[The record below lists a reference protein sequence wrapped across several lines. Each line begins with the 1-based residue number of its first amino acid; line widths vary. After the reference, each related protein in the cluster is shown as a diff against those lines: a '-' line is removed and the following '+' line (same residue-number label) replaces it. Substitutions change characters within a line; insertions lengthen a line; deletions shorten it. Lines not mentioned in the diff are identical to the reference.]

1 MRRLMF
7 PVVNPPFREAIESM
21 VHFQGHLEE
30 RVKEILMQNSE
41 EMVIEANGGLTQT
54 HGDELGA

>member
-1 MRRLMF
+1 MF

-21 VHFQGHLEE
+21 VHFQGHLKE

>member
-21 VHFQGHLEE
+21 VHFQGHL
-30 RVKEILMQNSE
+30 KEILMQNSE

-54 HGDELGA
+54 HGDELGD